1 MSACRLSC
9 LTFLA
14 LAGCQ
19 GQKPAPPAEPV
30 VVQAK
35 DANGKVIAELRAI
48 RPCRA
53 RVDGNEMIV
62 GGPPIL
68 SQVGNTTWTGSTG
81 ENGTT
86 YSRDSDRIARVFPI
100 RDPKTAAVLDMQGVA
115 KARIAV
121 TGDKATVTDASAA
134 ALRSL
139 TKLGSTISIDAPPMT
154 VTGTDDLVLAALLTA
169 PELVPEVRMLA
180 ACERVLVKGS

>member
-1 MSACRLSC
+1 
-9 LTFLA
+9 
-14 LAGCQ
+14 
-19 GQKPAPPAEPV
+19 

-35 DANGKVIAELRAI
+35 DANGKVIAELRPL

-53 RVDGNEMIV
+53 SVDGTEMIV

-68 SQVGNTTWTGSTG
+68 SQVGNTTWTGSTS

-86 YSRDSDRIARVFPI
+86 YSRDSERIARIYPI
-100 RDPKTAAVLDMQGVA
+100 RDPKSAAVLDMQGVA
-115 KARIAV
+115 MARITVA
-121 TGDKATVTDASAA
+121 GDKAAVADASTATI
-134 ALRSL
+134 RSL
-139 TKLGSTISIDAPPMT
+139 TKLGSTISIDAPPLT

>member
-1 MSACRLSC
+1 
-9 LTFLA
+9 LTVLA

-19 GQKPAPPAEPV
+19 GEKPPPPAEPV

-35 DANGKVIAELRAI
+35 DANGKVLAELRPL

-53 RVDGNEMIV
+53 SVDGAEMIV

-68 SQVGNTTWTGSTG
+68 SQVGNTTWTGSTT

-86 YSRDSDRIARVFPI
+86 YSRDGERIARVFPI
-100 RDPKTAAVLDMQGVA
+100 RDPKNAAVLDMQGVA
-115 KARIAV
+115 MARIAV
-121 TGDKATVTDASAA
+121 SKDTTKATVADASSAPV
-134 ALRSL
+134 RNL
-139 TKLGSTISIDAPPMT
+139 TKLGSAISIDAPPMT

>member
-1 MSACRLSC
+1 MTA
-9 LTFLA
+9 LA

-19 GQKPAPPAEPV
+19 DRKPTPPPEPV

-35 DANGKVIAELRAI
+35 DANGNVIAELRPL

-53 RVDGNEMIV
+53 AVNGNEMIV

-68 SQVGNTTWTGSTG
+68 SQVGTSTWTGSSA

-86 YSRDSDRIARVFPI
+86 YSRDSERVARVYPI
-100 RDPKTAAVLDMQGVA
+100 RDAKAAAVLDMQGVA
-115 KARIAV
+115 MARITV
-121 TGDKATVTDASAA
+121 TGDKATVADASTAPV
-134 ALRSL
+134 RNL
-139 TKLGSTISIDAPPMT
+139 TKVGSTISIDAPPMT

>member
-1 MSACRLSC
+1 M
-9 LTFLA
+9 
-14 LAGCQ
+14 
-19 GQKPAPPAEPV
+19 

-35 DANGKVIAELRAI
+35 DADGKVIAELRPL

-53 RVDGNEMIV
+53 SVHGDEMIV

-68 SQVGNTTWTGSTG
+68 SQVADTTWTGSTTT

-86 YSRDSDRIARVFPI
+86 YSKGTDRIARVFPI
-100 RDPKTAAVLDMQGVA
+100 RDPAKAAVLDMEGVA
-115 KARIAV
+115 MVRIAV
-121 TGDKATVTDASAA
+121 TGDKATVADASTAPI
-134 ALRSL
+134 RNL
-139 TKLGSTISIDAPPMT
+139 TRLGGTISIDAPRMT
-154 VTGTDDLVLAALLTA
+154 VSGTDDLVLAALLTA